1 VCGEGARA
9 PTGVLR
15 SLKPPAATTSSAQR
29 TPDSVRSKAPTSRRT
44 SSQAVKELQR
54 VYVAH
59 MTIRVILAEDDF
71 LMREGIRRVLE
82 AAPDITVTAACV
94 DGDELLAAV
103 DADLPDIVVTDVRM
117 PPSGADEGI
126 RIANRLRRTHPAV
139 GVLVLSQFA
148 EPEYALALLEHGSNR
163 RAYLLKE
170 RVHDRHGIIHAIRD
184 VAAGGSA
191 FDSRV
196 VDALVSARAEHTSPL
211 SGLSPREREVLAQ
224 VAQGM
229 SNAAIAHSLV
239 LTKSAVEKHINSIF
253 GKLDLAGAQD
263 VSQRVKAALMFLYG

>member
-1 VCGEGARA
+1 M
-9 PTGVLR
+9 
-15 SLKPPAATTSSAQR
+15 S
-29 TPDSVRSKAPTSRRT
+29 
-44 SSQAVKELQR
+44 
-54 VYVAH
+54 
-59 MTIRVILAEDDF
+59 IRVIVAEDDF

-82 AAPDITVTAACV
+82 TAPDITVMAECA

-103 DADLPDIVVTDVRM
+103 DADAPDVVVTDVRM

-148 EPEYALALLEHGSNR
+148 EPEYALALLEHGSHR

-170 RVHDRHGIIHAIRD
+170 RVNDRQRITHAVRD

-191 FDSRV
+191 FDSKV
-196 VDALVSARAEHTSPL
+196 VDALVSARGETTSPL
-211 SGLSPREREVLAQ
+211 STLSPREREVLAE
-224 VAQGM
+224 VAQGK
-229 SNAAIAHSLV
+229 SNAAIADSLV

-253 GKLDLAGAQD
+253 AKLGLAGAQD
-263 VSQRVKAALMFLYG
+263 VSQRVKAALMFLDDFA